1 MSKQPVIDNT
11 RPGQFEWLLLQ
22 GLFYGLL
29 LLVLGPLTVGL
40 AFFLKQKPVSRRVR
54 LLFLTIAG
62 SWLLFTPILLPT
74 WRQVWFYT
82 IPLSPLV
89 SFLLQAFNDIVLR
102 LKPKSLQEHLVAEE
116 QALQAQEQ
124 RLSERASH
132 LPLPGVEAGQLRLG
146 ARIQG
151 DSFSTH
157 VGFCQREGYLC
168 MEEGILD
175 QHLFL
180 LGTTGAGKSE
190 TIKRLVTEILT
201 ATDRHI
207 YFVDGKGDE
216 DLANDMRALAHQ
228 FGRGMAPVFKLG
240 FDQYGAVYDGFRGS
254 AADVYNRLCALISV
268 QEVEGNAQYYA
279 DGNRDLLQLI
289 CYPRGGPPRTFEAVR
304 SRLQKAW
311 LQQAY
316 HDNPVELEMI
326 DSLSYKEIEGLARRI
341 RPLVREFSPCIG
353 PEGFALEETPC
364 AIFSLRVQSVG
375 DTSKRFLD
383 FLVEDLKDFI
393 GKRQQH
399 PSVLIIDE
407 FGQFSNKNITA
418 LLSLARSSQL
428 GIILATQDVASLK
441 DETTKK
447 LVLAN
452 TRTKLLMATDFP
464 EDVATLA
471 GTFYQIEAS
480 IQQQDG
486 GMTGLGS
493 ARVQHAFKVDM
504 NEVAQLQPGEAFL
517 IRQRQAAKI
526 RIKAIGKVE
535 HIAAQPAE
543 LRQNSLTKEAKKAK
557 TPPKLPPTKRDF
569 TPGKP

>member
-1 MSKQPVIDNT
+1 MSNQPVLENV
-11 RPGQFEWLLLQ
+11 RQGRFEWLLLQ
-22 GLFYGLL
+22 ALSYSLLIIFFGPVTLAIATYLNHRHLSHQARMRWGIVAFIWLL
-29 LLVLGPLTVGL
+29 LTP
-40 AFFLKQKPVSRRVR
+40 
-54 LLFLTIAG
+54 LFL
-62 SWLLFTPILLPT
+62 SSVWLLWL
-74 WRQVWFYT
+74 YT
-82 IPLSPLV
+82 IPTTPLIGW
-89 SFLLQAFNDIVLR
+89 LLQAFNDLIQF
-102 LKPKSLQEHLVAEE
+102 LKPKTLQEYLATAAQAAKAEDRQLAE
-116 QALQAQEQ
+116 KAE
-124 RLSERASH
+124 RL
-132 LPLPGVEAGQLRLG
+132 PVPKIQVGQLCLG
-146 ARIQG
+146 AMIRG
-151 DSFSTH
+151 DPFSTQPE
-157 VGFCQREGYLC
+157 FQQRSGYLC
-168 MEEGILD
+168 MAESVLD

-190 TIKRLVTEILT
+190 TIKRLVYEILT
-201 ATDRHI
+201 TSNRHI

-216 DLANDMRALAHQ
+216 GLAQDIRSLAYQ
-228 FGRGMAPVFKLG
+228 FGRGTAPVFKLG
-240 FDQYGAVYDGFRGS
+240 FDRYGAVYDGFRGS
-254 AADVYNRLCALISV
+254 AADIYNRLCALIGIH
-268 QEVEGNAQYYA
+268 EAEGDAQYYA

-289 CYPRGGPPRTFEAVR
+289 CYADGGPPRNFETIR
-304 SRLQKAW
+304 TRLQKDW
-311 LQQAY
+311 LLQAY
-316 HDNPVELEMI
+316 HNNPLERGMI
-326 DSLSYKEIEGLARRI
+326 ETLSHKEIEGLARRI
-341 RPLVREFSPCIG
+341 RPLAREFTACVG
-353 PEGFALEETPC
+353 DEGFALEETQC

-393 GKRQQH
+393 GKRQKQ

-493 ARVQHAFKVDM
+493 ARIQHAFKVDM

-517 IRQRQAAKI
+517 IRQRHAAKI
-526 RIKAIGKVE
+526 KIKAVDTVTPIPPQKTE
-535 HIAAQPAE
+535 YRWRPPAE
-543 LRQNSLTKEAKKAK
+543 KMPLKSL
-557 TPPKLPPTKRDF
+557 PKLPQP
-569 TPGKP
+569 

>member
-1 MSKQPVIDNT
+1 MYARVSNQPVIDNT
-11 RPGQFEWLLLQ
+11 RPGYWEWLFLQGVFYTLLFVLVGPVTVIISVYLNGRQLNRQTRIGWGIAAFLWLLALPILLPSVWLLWLYTIPTAPLMCLLLQ
-22 GLFYGLL
+22 G
-29 LLVLGPLTVGL
+29 
-40 AFFLKQKPVSRRVR
+40 
-54 LLFLTIAG
+54 
-62 SWLLFTPILLPT
+62 
-74 WRQVWFYT
+74 
-82 IPLSPLV
+82 
-89 SFLLQAFNDIVLR
+89 FNDILHF
-102 LKPKSLQEHLVAEE
+102 LKPQTLQEYLAAAE
-116 QALQAQEQ
+116 QAAKAEDR
-124 RLSERASH
+124 RLSEQAGA
-132 LPLPGVEAGQLRLG
+132 LPLPKVVVGQLCLG
-146 ARIQG
+146 AVIRG
-151 DSFSTH
+151 DSFASQR
-157 VGFCQREGYLC
+157 GFQQRDGYLC
-168 MEEGILD
+168 LDEAILD

-190 TIKRLVTEILT
+190 TIKRLVYEILT
-201 ATDRHI
+201 TTDRHI

-216 DLANDMRALAHQ
+216 GLAQDIRSLAHQ
-228 FGRGMAPVFKLG
+228 FGRGIAPVFKLG
-240 FDQYGAVYDGFRGS
+240 FDSYGAVYDGFRGS
-254 AADVYNRLCALISV
+254 ASDIYNRLCALIGIH
-268 QEVEGNAQYYA
+268 EAEGDARYYA

-289 CYPRGGPPRTFEAVR
+289 CYAQVGPPRNFEAVR
-304 SRLQKAW
+304 NRLRKTW
-311 LQQAY
+311 LLDAY
-316 HDNPVELEMI
+316 QDKPLELTMI
-326 DSLSYKEIEGLARRI
+326 EDLSHKEIEGLARRI
-341 RPLVREFSPCIG
+341 RPLAREFTACVG
-353 PEGFALEETPC
+353 DEGFALEETQC

-399 PSVLIIDE
+399 PAVLIIDE

-428 GIILATQDVASLK
+428 GVILATQDVASLK

-493 ARVQHAFKVDM
+493 ARIQHAFKVDM

-517 IRQRQAAKI
+517 IRQRHATKLKM
-526 RIKAIGKVE
+526 KAVGAVVP
-535 HIAAQPAE
+535 IAAQAAE
-543 LRQNSLTKEAKKAK
+543 QRWRQPEHQPKS
-557 TPPKLPPTKRDF
+557 PPKLSGLMK
-569 TPGKP
+569 

>member
-1 MSKQPVIDNT
+1 VQ
-11 RPGQFEWLLLQ
+11 
-22 GLFYGLL
+22 
-29 LLVLGPLTVGL
+29 
-40 AFFLKQKPVSRRVR
+40 
-54 LLFLTIAG
+54 
-62 SWLLFTPILLPT
+62 
-74 WRQVWFYT
+74 RQ
-82 IPLSPLV
+82 
-89 SFLLQAFNDIVLR
+89 
-102 LKPKSLQEHLVAEE
+102 
-116 QALQAQEQ
+116 
-124 RLSERASH
+124 
-132 LPLPGVEAGQLRLG
+132 
-146 ARIQG
+146 
-151 DSFSTH
+151 
-157 VGFCQREGYLC
+157 GYLC
-168 MEEGILD
+168 LAEEVLD

-190 TIKRLVTEILT
+190 TIKRLVTEILA

-216 DLANDMRALAHQ
+216 ELANDIRSLAHQ
-228 FGRGMAPVFKLG
+228 FDRGNAPVFKLG
-240 FDQYGAVYDGFRGS
+240 FDRYGAVYDGFRGT
-254 AADVYNRLCALISV
+254 AADIYNRLCALIGIH
-268 QEVEGNAQYYA
+268 EAEGDAQYYA

-289 CYPRGGPPRTFEAVR
+289 CYAKSGPPRNFEAVR
-304 SRLQKAW
+304 ARLQKEW
-311 LQQAY
+311 LLNAY
-316 HDNPVELEMI
+316 QNNPLELEMI
-326 DSLSYKEIEGLARRI
+326 EALSHKEIEGLARRI

-364 AIFSLRVQSVG
+364 ALFSLRVQSVG

-399 PSVLIIDE
+399 PSVLIIDD

-428 GIILATQDVASLK
+428 GVILATQDVASLK
-441 DETTKK
+441 DEMTKK

-517 IRQRQAAKI
+517 IRQRHAAKI
-526 RIKAIGKVE
+526 KIKSIGTVP
-535 HIAAQPAE
+535 HITEQTEEKRLNKP
-543 LRQNSLTKEAKKAK
+543 QKSQHKSKN
-557 TPPKLPPTKRDF
+557 PPQLPPAKRY
-569 TPGKP
+569 

>member
-1 MSKQPVIDNT
+1 M
-11 RPGQFEWLLLQ
+11 WL
-22 GLFYGLL
+22 
-29 LLVLGPLTVGL
+29 
-40 AFFLKQKPVSRRVR
+40 
-54 LLFLTIAG
+54 
-62 SWLLFTPILLPT
+62 
-74 WRQVWFYT
+74 YT
-82 IPLSPLV
+82 IPTAP
-89 SFLLQAFNDIVLR
+89 FIGWLLQAFNDLIQF
-102 LKPKSLQEHLVAEE
+102 LKPQTLQEYLTAAE
-116 QALQAQEQ
+116 QAAKAEDRQLAEKAE
-124 RLSERASH
+124 S
-132 LPLPGVEAGQLRLG
+132 LPVPRIQVGQLCLG
-146 ARIQG
+146 AIIRG
-151 DSFSTH
+151 ESFRTQPE
-157 VGFCQREGYLC
+157 FQQRSGYLC
-168 MEEGILD
+168 MADSVLD

-190 TIKRLVTEILT
+190 TIKRLVYEILT
-201 ATDRHI
+201 ATNRNI

-216 DLANDMRALAHQ
+216 GLAQDIRSLAHQ
-228 FGRGMAPVFKLG
+228 FDRGIAPVFKLG
-240 FDQYGAVYDGFRGS
+240 FDRYGAVYDGFRGS
-254 AADVYNRLCALISV
+254 AADIYNRLCALVGIH
-268 QEVEGNAQYYA
+268 EAEGDAQYYA

-289 CYPRGGPPRTFEAVR
+289 CYANEGPPRNFETVR
-304 SRLQKAW
+304 SRLRKAW
-311 LQQAY
+311 LLHAY
-316 HDNPVELEMI
+316 HNNPLELAMI
-326 DSLSYKEIEGLARRI
+326 EDLSHKEIEGLARRI
-341 RPLVREFSPCIG
+341 RPLAREFTACVG
-353 PEGFALEETPC
+353 DEGFALEETPC

-493 ARVQHAFKVDM
+493 ARIQHAFKVDM

-517 IRQRQAAKI
+517 IRQRHAAKI
-526 RIKAIGKVE
+526 KIKAVGSVS
-535 HIAAQPAE
+535 HIATQKPEHRWRQPE
-543 LRQNSLTKEAKKAK
+543 DNIQAKR
-557 TPPKLPPTKRDF
+557 PPKLP
-569 TPGKP
+569 